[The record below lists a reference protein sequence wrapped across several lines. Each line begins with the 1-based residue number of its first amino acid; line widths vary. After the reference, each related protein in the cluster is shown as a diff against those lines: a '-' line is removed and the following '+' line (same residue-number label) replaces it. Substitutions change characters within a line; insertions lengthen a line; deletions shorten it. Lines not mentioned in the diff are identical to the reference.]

1 MKILLTGGTAQLGH
15 AILSYFDQSDV
26 QIDVLTRQNL
36 AGGQGRS
43 NVRYIQADITRS
55 DTLGSLNTPYDAVVH
70 CASAP
75 MTPEATDVQGTHN
88 LITVLQEEGSAGHF
102 IYISIVGID
111 KLDSRY
117 YRAKQKAESLITDS
131 GMPHTILRVTQ
142 FHDFVY
148 DRVFRF
154 ADIDKKDWLF
164 PAGLR
169 FQSIDL
175 RDVCGKIEEVIKN
188 GPTISMRRIGGPE
201 ILSSK
206 DYVRGFEEMMKHSE
220 VLGSTDKLS
229 EFQKMFTTGSNLCP
243 NDRYGSITWKDFL
256 IRKKDQ
262 PSG

>member
-1 MKILLTGGTAQLGH
+1 MGQ
-15 AILSYFDQSDV
+15 AILSYFDHSDV
-26 QIDVLTRQNL
+26 QIDVLTRQNP

-55 DTLGSLNTPYDAVVH
+55 DTLGALNTPYDAVVH
-70 CASAP
+70 CASDP
-75 MTPEATDVQGTHN
+75 MTPETTDVQGTHN
-88 LITVLQEEGSAGHF
+88 LITVLQEEGSARHF

-111 KLDSRY
+111 RLDSRY
-117 YRAKQKAESLITDS
+117 YRAKLNVEFLIADS
-131 GMPHTILRVTQ
+131 GMPYTILRVTQ

-154 ADIDKKDWLF
+154 ADIDTADWLF
-164 PAGLR
+164 PAGLW

-175 RDVCGKIEEVIKN
+175 RDVCGKIGELIKK

-201 ILSSK
+201 ILSSE
-206 DYVRGFEEMMKHSE
+206 DYVRGFEVVMEHSE
-220 VLGSTDKLS
+220 VSGSTDKLS